1 MGRDMAVVR
10 YKSETPLSGLPN
22 SHQVKTSLAASAM
35 IKMITLVVLSSFC
48 PTRFPPLRI
57 SRSHLLEWDNV
68 FMGVVM
74 KNSLIAAVLFG
85 GFLAE
90 PALPLIAATQAQK
103 QTSEPA
109 VPATAA
115 PKTQKQPQKQIQ
127 TTNRSSRSSRR
138 RNVARGAAGGAAGG
152 AILGGGRGAAAGAVL
167 GGTAGSLTRRRRR

>member
-1 MGRDMAVVR
+1 MVTAISSFGIEQFCDA
-10 YKSETPLSGLPN
+10 LSGIPIFGGL
-22 SHQVKTSLAASAM
+22 KF
-35 IKMITLVVLSSFC
+35 IC

-57 SRSHLLEWDNV
+57 SHSHLLEWDNV

-109 VPATAA
+109 VPATVA
-115 PKTQKQPQKQIQ
+115 PKT
-127 TTNRSSRSSRR
+127 
-138 RNVARGAAGGAAGG
+138 
-152 AILGGGRGAAAGAVL
+152 
-167 GGTAGSLTRRRRR
+167 